1 MRRGQKMNET
11 ILIVDDEPDIVSLTE
26 KFLKIGQ
33 FDTITCNNGK
43 EALKIL
49 EDGFSDISLVL
60 LDVMMPGV
68 SGTDVLEIIKAKKKY
83 EHIKVI
89 LFTVKS
95 FREDIEQGKMLGAD
109 GYITKPFSG
118 NDLLE
123 YVKKILGYIK

>member
-1 MRRGQKMNET
+1 LNET

-26 KFLKIGQ
+26 KFLQIGQ
-33 FDTITCNNGK
+33 FNTITCNNGK
-43 EALKIL
+43 EALKRM
-49 EDGFSDISLVL
+49 EDRFSDIALVL

-68 SGTDVLEIIKAKKKY
+68 SGTEVLEIIKAKKEY

-123 YVKKILGYIK
+123 YVKKILGHMK

>member
-1 MRRGQKMNET
+1 
-11 ILIVDDEPDIVSLTE
+11 
-26 KFLKIGQ
+26 
-33 FDTITCNNGK
+33 
-43 EALKIL
+43 
-49 EDGFSDISLVL
+49 
-60 LDVMMPGV
+60 MMPGV
-68 SGTDVLEIIKAKKKY
+68 SGTEVLEIIKAKKEY

-123 YVKKILGYIK
+123 YVKKILGHMK